1 VVELIGAGVKA
12 RSRYS
17 SLMSEVMD
25 WDAAYRN
32 EVFGGPP
39 PWNIGEAQPEVAEL
53 IRSGKIRSQV
63 LDAGC
68 GIGDVSL
75 ELAAQGYAVV
85 GIDITPTAIDA
96 ASKAAEE
103 HGLTNVTFVQAD
115 ITTLDGYD
123 ERFSTIL
130 DCTLFHS
137 LPVDAR
143 ADYLRSMH
151 RASASDA
158 EMYMLVFTTE
168 ALPPDSPFPV
178 PNLVTQDELREA
190 VSKHWQIDD
199 IRPAFVHVQ
208 LPPLADMPPLPYDVD
223 DKGRAK
229 LPAFLLTAHK
239 AA

>member
-1 VVELIGAGVKA
+1 
-12 RSRYS
+12 
-17 SLMSEVMD
+17 MSEVMD

-53 IRSGKIRSQV
+53 IRSGKMRSEV

-68 GIGDVSL
+68 GVGDASL
-75 ELAAQGYAVV
+75 ALAEQGYTVV
-85 GIDITPTAIDA
+85 GMDLTATAINA

-103 HGLTNVTFVQAD
+103 RGLTNVSFVQGD
-115 ITTLDGYD
+115 ITSLDGYD
-123 ERFSTIL
+123 GRFATIL

-137 LPVDAR
+137 LPVEAR
-143 ADYLRSMH
+143 EDYLRSVH
-151 RASASDA
+151 RAAAPDA
-158 EMYMLVFTTE
+158 VMYMLVFTTE

-178 PNLVTQDELREA
+178 PNLVTQDELREV
-190 VSKHWQIDD
+190 VSKHWHIDD

-208 LPPLADMPPLPYDVD
+208 LPPLPDMPPLPYDFD
-223 DKGRAK
+223 DNGRAK

-239 AA
+239 AI